1 MVSGGGTVFCSM
13 VVEALRCNSTV
24 SGASKE
30 QGSTGCEVPSHA
42 RLESDPVDEQAIIAR
57 CLAGEGRAYAVLVE
71 RHKVLVH
78 DLVSRMLGDSVE
90 AEDIAQDA
98 FVKAYLA
105 LRDFRGESRF
115 STWVCRIALN
125 RCKDVLRKR
134 GRAPWARL
142 RHEEGPDVAEVP
154 DDQETAVD
162 SMERCE
168 REARLH
174 RALARLPVKYRE
186 VIVLRHI
193 EGMEF
198 HEIGRVL
205 AIAAGAAKVRAF
217 RGREMLR
224 RILERDGALR

>member
-1 MVSGGGTVFCSM
+1 M
-13 VVEALRCNSTV
+13 VVEALRCNSTG
-24 SGASKE
+24 SRASKE
-30 QGSTGCEVPSHA
+30 QGSTGCDVLIDA
-42 RLESDPVDEQAIIAR
+42 RPEADPVDERAIIAR
-57 CLAGEGRAYAVLVE
+57 CLAGERRAYAVLVE
-71 RHKVLVH
+71 RYKVLVH
-78 DLVSRMLGDSVE
+78 DLVSRMLGDTSD

-98 FVKAYLA
+98 FVKAYLS

-125 RCKDVLRKR
+125 RCKDVLRKQR
-134 GRAPWARL
+134 RAPWTRL
-142 RHEEGPDVAEVP
+142 RHEDGPAVTEVP

-186 VIVLRHI
+186 AVVLRHI

-224 RILERDGALR
+224 RILERDGAAR

>member
-1 MVSGGGTVFCSM
+1 MP
-13 VVEALRCNSTV
+13 RD
-24 SGASKE
+24 
-30 QGSTGCEVPSHA
+30 A
-42 RLESDPVDEQAIIAR
+42 RLESDPVDERAIIAR
-57 CLAGEGRAYAVLVE
+57 CLAGERRAYALLVE
-71 RHKVLVH
+71 RYKGLVH
-78 DLVSRMLGDSVE
+78 DLVSRMLGDAVE

-98 FVKAYLA
+98 FVKAYLS
-105 LRDFRGESRF
+105 LKDFRGESRF

-125 RCKDVLRKR
+125 RCKDVLRKQR
-134 GRAPWARL
+134 RAPWTRL
-142 RHEEGPDVAEVP
+142 RHEDGPAVTEVP

-186 VIVLRHI
+186 AVVLRHI

-224 RILERDGALR
+224 RILERDGAAR